1 MLTQLQQK
9 IIDAPFDKIVVNAA
23 AASGKTTVL
32 IEKIRQLIKANI
44 NPKEI
49 VAITFTN
56 MAANE
61 IKSRLG
67 EDYKPGLFIGT
78 IHSLANQ
85 MLLRAGIQT
94 GAVIDDE
101 KFDAADAEIARLF
114 GATV

>member
-49 VAITFTN
+49 VAIT
-56 MAANE
+56 
-61 IKSRLG
+61 
-67 EDYKPGLFIGT
+67 P
-78 IHSLANQ
+78 
-85 MLLRAGIQT
+85 
-94 GAVIDDE
+94 
-101 KFDAADAEIARLF
+101 
-114 GATV
+114 